1 MVEMQDVEM
10 CVYVNL
16 HTYICWE
23 ERGVVVMS
31 LSATLLQLS
40 SQNDVAKTS
49 GQTPLPTTFLTCM
62 LHALHGCSILR
73 MISDGLGSGWARDW
87 KTSPPPAWKQQFSL
101 GTCGLY
107 GSGGMIEIL
116 RKAIRWTITITFFQ
130 LFLLHLWVQPTD
142 QSRFWK
148 LHPWDLVWKQK
159 TLISKSGISFARFFI
174 SSSILVCV
182 RVLGITVAVSL
193 NS

>member
-1 MVEMQDVEM
+1 
-10 CVYVNL
+10 
-16 HTYICWE
+16 
-23 ERGVVVMS
+23 MS
-31 LSATLLQLS
+31 LRQA
-40 SQNDVAKTS
+40 
-49 GQTPLPTTFLTCM
+49 PLPTTFLTCM
-62 LHALHGCSILR
+62 LHGCSILR
-73 MISDGLGSGWARDW
+73 MISDISLDHQDTLACFPFVRFCRSGWARDW

-116 RKAIRWTITITFFQ
+116 RKAIRWTITIAHFFQ
-130 LFLLHLWVQPTD
+130 LLLLLHLWVQPTD

>member
-1 MVEMQDVEM
+1 MDAQF
-10 CVYVNL
+10 
-16 HTYICWE
+16 WE
-23 ERGVVVMS
+23 WSVISAWIIRILWHAFLLFVFVVQGEPETVRHHHHRHESSS
-31 LSATLLQLS
+31 LAWAPVLVWVWGYDWDLKKGNQMNYYYCTFFS
-40 SQNDVAKTS
+40 S
-49 GQTPLPTTFLTCM
+49 
-62 LHALHGCSILR
+62 I
-73 MISDGLGSGWARDW
+73 
-87 KTSPPPAWKQQFSL
+87 
-101 GTCGLY
+101 
-107 GSGGMIEIL
+107 
-116 RKAIRWTITITFFQ
+116 ITITF
-130 LFLLHLWVQPTD
+130 VSSTTD